1 MPRGLKGKG
10 HVLTEC
16 ILPFSLSKGY
26 TSGRGS
32 LGGVRMFQMLHLSSR
47 FSSLGFVTDGNSK
60 LVGSAHIRQVRVR
73 ESSCAVA
80 QQLQDSLDGCH
91 GPYSL
96 GIEDLVDYGEGWNA
110 SAYNN
115 SNGFP
120 QAWRY
125 QSQSQRRGYPM
136 WGKLTLYGGGG
147 YVVPLGTDH
156 QSASR

>member
-1 MPRGLKGKG
+1 
-10 HVLTEC
+10 
-16 ILPFSLSKGY
+16 
-26 TSGRGS
+26 
-32 LGGVRMFQMLHLSSR
+32 MFQMLHLSSR